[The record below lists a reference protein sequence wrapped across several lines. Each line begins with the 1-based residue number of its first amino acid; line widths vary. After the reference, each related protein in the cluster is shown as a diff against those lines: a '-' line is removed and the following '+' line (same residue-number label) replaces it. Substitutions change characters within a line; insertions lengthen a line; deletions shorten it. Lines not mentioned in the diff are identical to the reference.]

1 MTMRML
7 KSYGGFYEGQV
18 VTLSGPEETR
28 LIGLGYAVNYL
39 GEGDIVAASRALIIG
54 DIEDVIPCVS
64 ASPIV
69 ITIPSDATLG
79 ASGQATVAI
88 YQGGTGAA
96 SFAAGAGVTLRNTA
110 PTPAQYKTHGVMR
123 VGANEWAYIV

>member
-28 LIGLGYAVNYL
+28 LIGLGYAAAYL

-54 DIEDVIPCVS
+54 DIEDVIPCNS

-69 ITIPSDATLG
+69 LTIPADNVLG
-79 ASGQATVAI
+79 AANQAVVALYQSGA
-88 YQGGTGAA
+88 GDA
-96 SFAAGAGVTLRNTA
+96 SFAAGAGVTLRGTA

-123 VGANEWAYIV
+123 VGANEWAYL

>member
-1 MTMRML
+1 MTIRML

-18 VTLSGPEETR
+18 LTLSGPEETR
-28 LIGLGYAVNYL
+28 LIALNFAAAYL
-39 GEGDIVAASRALIIG
+39 GEGDIASASRALVIG

-69 ITIPSDATLG
+69 ITIPNDATLG
-79 ASGQATVAI
+79 ASGQAVVAL

-96 SFAAGAGVTLRNTA
+96 SFAAAGGVTLRGTA
-110 PTPAQYKTHGVMR
+110 PTPAQYLTHGVMR
-123 VGANEWAYIV
+123 VGVNEWAYL